1 MRYCLFL
8 LVWLAG
14 GPLQGATLEVCADCT
29 FSSLQAAVQTARP
42 GDTIYLMAGVYREAN
57 IRIDKPLRI
66 TGRDM
71 PVIDGGLTEEILT
84 IEADSVLVE
93 GIEFRNAG
101 KSHIKDLAAIRIK
114 RHDHFIIRNNR
125 IINALFGI
133 YIENGKYGLIENNT
147 LLGEAVNEMSSG
159 NAIHMWYCKNVL
171 VEHNYLRGHRDGIY
185 LEFVDSS
192 RIRLNISEDN
202 IRYGLHFMFS
212 NDDDYFH
219 NTFRRNGAG
228 VAVMF
233 SRRINMWEN
242 TFEHNWGR
250 ASYGLL
256 LKEIYDAEIRDNT
269 FRENTIGIY
278 VEGSTRLQ
286 YRNNEF
292 SRNGWAIKMSGGCL
306 DNVVANNNFRY
317 NTFDLALNSAAN
329 NNRFD
334 GNYWSNYTGYDLGR
348 DGRGDVPYHPVKLFN
363 YVVNRTPEAMVLLRS
378 LFVGLLNFS
387 EKVSPVFTPANVADN
402 SPLMRPITFNRT
414 VQPKNRN

>member
-159 NAIHMWYCKNVL
+159 NAIHCWYAEGLTIRN
-171 VEHNYLRGHRDGIY
+171 NYTYRYRDGIY
-185 LEFVDSS
+185 LEFV
-192 RIRLNISEDN
+192 NNSEIEDNLSEAN

-212 NDDDYFH
+212 NDDSYGC
-219 NTFRRNGAG
+219 NTFRNNGAG

-233 SRRINMWEN
+233 SKRISMHDNV
-242 TFEHNWGR
+242 FEYNWGQ
-250 ASYGLL
+250 AAYALL
-256 LKEIYDAEIRDNT
+256 LKEIYDADIRDNL
-269 FRENTIGIY
+269 FLHNTIGILL
-278 VEGSTRLQ
+278 EGSARIRYTE
-286 YRNNEF
+286 NVF
-292 SRNGWAIKMSGGCL
+292 KGNGWAVQMSGGCL
-306 DNVVANNNFRY
+306 DNEFTQNNFIGNTLDLVVNSRINNNTFNGNFWSEY
-317 NTFDLALNSAAN
+317 N
-329 NNRFD
+329 
-334 GNYWSNYTGYDLGR
+334 GYDLDR
-348 DGRGDVPYHPVKLFN
+348 DGVGDVPHRPVKLYS
-363 YVVNRTPEAMVLLRS
+363 YVLAQAPESIVLLRS
-378 LFVGLLNFS
+378 FFIDLLNFS
-387 EKVSPVFTPANVADN
+387 EKVSPVFTPENVLDQY
-402 SPLMRPITFNRT
+402 PLMQAI
-414 VQPKNRN
+414 

>member
-29 FSSLQAAVQTARP
+29 FRSLQAAVQTARP

-159 NAIHMWYCKNVL
+159 NAIHCWYAEGLTIRN
-171 VEHNYLRGHRDGIY
+171 NYTYRYRDGIY
-185 LEFVDSS
+185 LEFV
-192 RIRLNISEDN
+192 NNSEIEDNLSEAN

-212 NDDDYFH
+212 KDDSYGS
-219 NTFRRNGAG
+219 NTYRKNGAG

-233 SRRINMWEN
+233 SKRISMHDNV
-242 TFEHNWGR
+242 FEYNWGQ
-250 ASYGLL
+250 AAYALL
-256 LKEIYDAEIRDNT
+256 LKEIYDADIRDNL
-269 FRENTIGIY
+269 FLHNTIGILL
-278 VEGSTRLQ
+278 EGSARIRYTE
-286 YRNNEF
+286 NVF
-292 SRNGWAIKMSGGCL
+292 KGNGWAVQMSGGCL
-306 DNVVANNNFRY
+306 DNEFTQNNFIGNTLDLVVNSRINNNTFNGNFWSEY
-317 NTFDLALNSAAN
+317 N
-329 NNRFD
+329 
-334 GNYWSNYTGYDLGR
+334 GYDLDR
-348 DGRGDVPYHPVKLFN
+348 DGVGDVPHRPVKLYS
-363 YVVNRTPEAMVLLRS
+363 YVLAQAPESIVLLRS
-378 LFVGLLNFS
+378 FFIDLLNFS
-387 EKVSPVFTPANVADN
+387 EKVSPVFTPENVLDQY
-402 SPLMRPITFNRT
+402 PLMQAI
-414 VQPKNRN
+414 